1 MIEKKSME
9 PKMKQN
15 TLCDIIDSLTEASN
29 AGLKVF
35 VEDNKL
41 QKVVEILHVFNEE
54 KINEPILPPV
64 LITIEPI
71 TDESKLYEI
80 EISERNSI
88 N

>member
-1 MIEKKSME
+1 MIEMKSAK
-9 PKMKQN
+9 PNNKQN
-15 TLCDIIDSLTEASN
+15 PLCDIIEILTEAAN

-35 VEDNKL
+35 VEDHKL
-41 QKVVEILHVFNEE
+41 MKVVEILHVFNED
-54 KINEPILPPV
+54 KINKPILPPV

>member
-9 PKMKQN
+9 PKKKKN

-41 QKVVEILHVFNEE
+41 QKVVEILHVFNED

-64 LITIEPI
+64 LITFEPI

-80 EISERNSI
+80 EISESKSI